1 MRASIEEKK
10 GYLYVKLTYRVNNE
24 RKFKTVLTGLKA
36 KGNKALLKSKLDD
49 YIREY
54 EYLETGCTEDELT
67 LLGYVEK
74 FLDEHKDEIELS
86 TWESYICAYEA
97 HIKPYF
103 TAKKLKLTEVTPK
116 TISDF
121 YSYLHTSGNHKTGE
135 GLSAA
140 SIKKI
145 ATVLKISLKE
155 ARIIGLIDNVPT
167 YGVRIPKGGGKK
179 QPKKVYMN
187 KEDAKKVLDAFKG
200 HMLYPIVYMTLFYGL
215 RRSEII
221 GLKWENV
228 DLDNDTF
235 EIKSTIVRCKSL
247 IKKDRT
253 KTEDSNAQFELLPRF
268 KEILIGLK
276 ERAENNKA
284 LLGDEYLDKGYV
296 FCWDNGDF
304 IKPDYVSNNY
314 SKRIKEVGLPHMR
327 FHDLRH
333 STASI
338 LFDMGWDIER
348 IKNWLRHSDIRT
360 TSNVYTHIS
369 NDRKKIMAK
378 EIDDFLD

>member
-1 MRASIEEKK
+1 
-10 GYLYVKLTYRVNNE
+10 
-24 RKFKTVLTGLKA
+24 
-36 KGNKALLKSKLDD
+36 
-49 YIREY
+49 
-54 EYLETGCTEDELT
+54 
-67 LLGYVEK
+67 
-74 FLDEHKDEIELS
+74 
-86 TWESYICAYEA
+86 
-97 HIKPYF
+97 
-103 TAKKLKLTEVTPK
+103 
-116 TISDF
+116 
-121 YSYLHTSGNHKTGE
+121 
-135 GLSAA
+135 
-140 SIKKI
+140 
-145 ATVLKISLKE
+145 
-155 ARIIGLIDNVPT
+155 
-167 YGVRIPKGGGKK
+167 
-179 QPKKVYMN
+179 MN

-247 IKKDRT
+247 IEKDRT

-360 TSNVYTHIS
+360 TSNIYTHIS